1 MKYIISENKV
11 TNVIKK
17 YLKNLISLP
26 EFSWVDDIDVKS
38 DGNSFPFYTY
48 VVHFNDENPDSNS
61 VYNLSDK
68 IGFAHRMV
76 FPIPED
82 NGPSVMWLLYAK
94 TPDGDTKF
102 YPKPKRKS

>member
-1 MKYIISENKV
+1 MNYEI
-11 TNVIKK
+11 
-17 YLKNLISLP
+17 
-26 EFSWVDDIDVKS
+26 
-38 DGNSFPFYTY
+38 
-48 VVHFNDENPDSNS
+48 
-61 VYNLSDK
+61 SDK

-76 FPIPED
+76 LPIPED